1 MNEPSLNT
9 ESEPHFITQPPVR
22 KRASVPLVIGLG
34 VGAVILLGG
43 FLFYRANA
51 RTNKVALTSEPK
63 GVTVIEARQAKWRPA
78 RTYVGSIEPWIEA
91 KVGPQFTSAYV
102 QTVLVRPGATVTHGE
117 VLATLDCRNASAE
130 SKAIAMRARAIA
142 ADQEAVAHE
151 AARVG
156 GLLDGGYA
164 SPNEVEQK
172 TAESASKQAEL
183 MSTQAKLMRA
193 SLEVSDCVLRAP
205 FDGEVAM
212 RTVDPGAFVRPGNPI
227 VSVVDRN
234 TVRMTAD
241 VPEIDFDVVEPGRP
255 VRIRMLA
262 TKKEVVAQVSRRSPA
277 ADPSTRTV
285 HFEVDLADPKREIP
299 TGTTA
304 EVTIEVGDPVAATE
318 IPLIAASVRGG
329 TATLFAVENG
339 QAKKTKIGVKGERG
353 ESLFVEPELKAGTLV
368 VTEGRSMLKDGDPVA
383 TRVEKAAAQPQHADA
398 GGMQK

>member
-1 MNEPSLNT
+1 MKR
-9 ESEPHFITQPPVR
+9 IPV
-22 KRASVPLVIGLG
+22 LIGCG
-34 VGAVILLGG
+34 VAAVVLLGG

-51 RTNKVALTSEPK
+51 RTNKVPLTSEPK
-63 GVTVIEARQAKWRPA
+63 GVTVVEATAAKWRPA

-102 QTVLVRPGATVTHGE
+102 QTVLVRPGAAVKRGE

-183 MSTQAKLMRA
+183 LSTQAKLMRA

-205 FDGEVAM
+205 FDGEIAM

-227 VSVVDRN
+227 VSVVDRQ
-234 TVRMTAD
+234 TVRLTAD
-241 VPEIDFDVVEPGRP
+241 APEIDFDVVQPGRP
-255 VRIRMLA
+255 LRIRMMA
-262 TKKEVVAQVSRRSPA
+262 TGKEVSAQISRRSPA

-285 HFEVDLADPKREIP
+285 HFEADLADPNKEIP
-299 TGTTA
+299 VGTTA
-304 EVTIEVGDPVAATE
+304 EAIIEVGEPVPATE
-318 IPLIAASVRGG
+318 IPLVAAQVRGG
-329 TATLFAVENG
+329 TATLFTVEGG
-339 QAKKTKIGVKGERG
+339 QAKKTKILVKGERG
-353 ESLFVEPELKAGTLV
+353 ESLFVEPELKPGTPV
-368 VTEGRSMLKDGDPVA
+368 VTEGRSMLRDGDAVA
-383 TRVEKAAAQPQHADA
+383 TKVEKPATPPQHADA
-398 GGMQK
+398 GGVQK